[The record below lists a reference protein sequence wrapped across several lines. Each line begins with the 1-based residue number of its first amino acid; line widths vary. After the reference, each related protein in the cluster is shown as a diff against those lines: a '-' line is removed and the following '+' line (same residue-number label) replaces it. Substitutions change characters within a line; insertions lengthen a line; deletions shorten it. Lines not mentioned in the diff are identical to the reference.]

1 VRYNADGSLD
11 TGFGGGDGIVTTSIS
26 AGDDKAHGLALQADG
41 KIIVVGETSGNGKDF
56 AVLRYNA
63 DGSLDTSFGGGDGI
77 VTTDFAGG
85 SFDVAYRVVV
95 QADGRIVV
103 GGASGSGT
111 TDFAVARYL
120 ADGSLDTSFSGDGKQ
135 TVDLAG
141 SVDEGF
147 GLALDAPAASS
158 RSARPRWQP
167 TGFRRRPLQQPTAAS
182 TPASAATASSPP
194 RSAPSGTSPKMWP
207 CRRAA
212 GSSWAATVAS
222 PTTTCPSSV
231 STMTAH
237 WTAASAPQ
245 AWSPPTS
252 AVTNRSGTSPFS
264 PTVGSSSSVA
274 AAVTTCWSPAIW
286 PTAART
292 PASAATATWCSAVRP
307 SRSCTPSTSPPTAA
321 SWPPAMAP
329 TPPKTLPCCAS
340 VPTARR
346 TPAWPPAAAAWAAR

>member
-63 DGSLDTSFGGGDGI
+63 DGSLDTLFGGGDGI

-158 RSARPRWQP
+158 RSARPSLAANRISASSA
-167 TGFRRRPLQQPTAAS
+167 TTPTAAW

-194 RSAPSGTSPKMWP
+194 HRHLSGTSPKMWP

-222 PTTTCPSSV
+222 QQRRVP
-231 STMTAH
+231 H
-237 WTAASAPQ
+237 
-245 AWSPPTS
+245 
-252 AVTNRSGTSPFS
+252 RSQ
-264 PTVGSSSSVA
+264 
-274 AAVTTCWSPAIW
+274 
-286 PTAART
+286 R
-292 PASAATATWCSAVRP
+292 
-307 SRSCTPSTSPPTAA
+307 
-321 SWPPAMAP
+321 
-329 TPPKTLPCCAS
+329 
-340 VPTARR
+340 
-346 TPAWPPAAAAWAAR
+346 